1 MSVDELCAL
10 PVSEIADTDC
20 ALFLWATFPQLPAA
34 LRVIHAWGFSYK
46 TAAFLWVKTYRR
58 SGTVVC
64 GLGFWT
70 RSCAEVCLFATK
82 GHPKRKSASVHQ
94 LIVSPREEHSR
105 KPDEVRT
112 RILALLGDEP
122 RIELFARQVTPGWD
136 VWGNEVPSDCA
147 ALDMKE

>member
-1 MSVDELCAL
+1 MAQDVSASGSV
-10 PVSEIADTDC
+10 I
-20 ALFLWATFPQLPAA
+20 
-34 LRVIHAWGFSYK
+34 
-46 TAAFLWVKTYRR
+46 
-58 SGTVVC
+58 C

-82 GHPKRKSASVHQ
+82 GHPKRKSASIHQ
-94 LIVSPREEHSR
+94 PIVSPLEGHSR
-105 KPDEVRT
+105 KPDEART

-147 ALDMKE
+147 VLDMEK